1 MHLNVEWFMRTLLL
15 VAGAAMGAI
24 TLSGCASHEATTT
37 TATSANP
44 ARQTYSRSELN
55 QTGRPDTAGAI
66 EAVDS
71 SARIH

>member
-1 MHLNVEWFMRTLLL
+1 
-15 VAGAAMGAI
+15 MGAI

-37 TATSANP
+37 TTTSANP